1 MAYYGKNAVL
11 ASFSFNG
18 TNTSQIYDSFNVSS
32 VTDHATGTFR
42 INFSTNASDTNYC
55 VVGQSQ
61 RKSGNSDVRHFAFD
75 EASSYNHYGTNG
87 FDFRYLYYTGT
98 TCAETTLS
106 TGFVLTNT

>member
-1 MAYYGKNAVL
+1 MAYYGQNAVW
-11 ASFSFNG
+11 AAFSFNG

-42 INFSTNASDTNYC
+42 INFTTNAPDTNYC

-75 EASSYNHYGTNG
+75 EASSYNHYGVDA
-87 FDFRYLYYTGT
+87 FDYRYLYYTGAS
-98 TCAETTLS
+98 CDETSLA
-106 TGFVLTNT
+106 TGFVLRN